1 MSGRHDEALKLVEET
16 LAFRKRVLPAD
27 HPSIATSMNN
37 LASTY
42 GQLGRHEEALKLQE
56 ETLAFRK
63 RVLPADH
70 PDIATSMDNLASTHC
85 ARGHWL
91 EAELLLT
98 DALRIR
104 LVMLPPGHSDT
115 QATTQILKFVREAMR
130 GAVRVPKSSARVKP
144 NAQCP
149 CGSGRKYK
157 KCCGK
162 G

>member
-1 MSGRHDEALKLVEET
+1 MKLKEET
-16 LAFRKRVLPAD
+16 LAFYKRVLPAD
-27 HPSIATSMNN
+27 HPDIARSMHN
-37 LASTY
+37 LAGTY
-42 GQLGRHEEALKLQE
+42 GQLGQHEEALKLQE

-63 RVLPADH
+63 RVLPVDH
-70 PDIATSMDNLASTHC
+70 PLIAQSMHNLAWIHY
-85 ARGHWL
+85 ARGNLL
-91 EAELLLT
+91 EAELLLK

-104 LVMLPPGHSDT
+104 LVMLPPGHGDT
-115 QATTQILKFVREAMR
+115 QDTMQHLKLVREAMR
-130 GAVRVPKSSARVKP
+130 GAVRAPKSSARVKP